1 MGEERKII
9 ENRYDFVFLFDV
21 KDGNPNGDPDQ
32 VNLPRA
38 DAEDQHGLVTDV
50 CIKRKVRN
58 YVQLKHDLKTPYD
71 IFIRQRDINSEESYL
86 NAIIGKTPGN
96 TASEK
101 RKKLCDDYW
110 DIRTFGAVLSTGEK
124 ESGEAV
130 EEEGEEG
137 GVSKKQKKGKIRGAG
152 TVRGPV
158 QFTFARSE
166 DRIYQ
171 AEHAITRCCVTTK
184 KERDEQVKKDR
195 EYASTFGRKATVPY
209 ALYQMHGFVSVADAR
224 KTGFSEEDL
233 KLLWE
238 SLVNAFEHDR
248 AAARGE
254 MNPRKLVIFKHS
266 SHLGNEFSGRL
277 FERVTV
283 NKNAELPRR
292 KEDYTIAVDKNNLPT
307 GIEIKEWPE
316 ENIF

>member
-1 MGEERKII
+1 MGDAIK
-9 ENRYDFVFLFDV
+9 NRYDFVFLFDV

-58 YVQLKHDLKTPYD
+58 YVMLKKELKSPFD
-71 IFIRQRDINSEESYL
+71 IFIREEQVLNKIIDNANGQDIKERQNS
-86 NAIIGKTPGN
+86 
-96 TASEK
+96 
-101 RKKLCDDYW
+101 LCQQFF
-110 DIRTFGAVLSTGEK
+110 DIRTFGAVLATG
-124 ESGEAV
+124 
-130 EEEGEEG
+130 
-137 GVSKKQKKGKIRGAG
+137 KQGAG

-158 QFTFARSE
+158 QFTFSRSE

-171 AEHAITRCCVTTK
+171 AEHSITRCAVTTEEEAK
-184 KERDEQVKKDR
+184 KQETR
-195 EYASTFGRKATVPY
+195 EHASTFGRKSTVPY
-209 ALYQMHGFVSVADAR
+209 ALYRMHGFVSAVDAK
-224 KTGFSEEDL
+224 KTEFSEEDL

-254 MNPRKLVIFKHS
+254 MNPRKLVIFKHD
-266 SHLGNEFSGRL
+266 SHLGNDLSGRL
-277 FERVTV
+277 FKRVVITG
-283 NKNAELPRR
+283 NSELPR
-292 KEDYTIAVDKNNLPT
+292 KIEDYSIEVKREDLLP

-316 ENIF
+316 ENIY

>member
-1 MGEERKII
+1 MSETIK
-9 ENRYDFVFLFDV
+9 NRYDFVFLFDV

-58 YVQLKHDLKTPYD
+58 YVQLKHELKTPYD
-71 IFIRQRDINSEESYL
+71 IFIRQRDINLPDSYL

-96 TASEK
+96 KASEK
-101 RKKLCDDYW
+101 RKRLCDDYW

-124 ESGEAV
+124 ESGEAT
-130 EEEGEEG
+130 EEEGEVAAKE
-137 GVSKKQKKGKIRGAG
+137 KKQKKETVRGAG

-158 QFTFARSE
+158 QFTFARSR

-171 AEHAITRCCVTTK
+171 AEHSITRCVVTTE
-184 KERDEQVKKDR
+184 KERNDQLKKDR
-195 EYASTFGRKATVPY
+195 EFASTFGRKATVPY
-209 ALYQMHGFVSVADAR
+209 ALYLMHGFISSVDAT
-224 KTGFSEEDL
+224 KTGFSEDDL

-238 SLVNAFEHDR
+238 SLINAFEHDR

-266 SHLGNEFSGRL
+266 NHLGNELSGRL

-283 NKNAELPRR
+283 TKNAELPRG
-292 KEDYTIAVDKNNLPT
+292 KEDYTINVDKENLPS

-316 ENIF
+316 ENVL